1 MRPKQFLP
9 LLNGDPLYRLT
20 YDRAA
25 LLVGPQRILVV
36 TTAPMLRHVRRLTP
50 ELPPG
55 QIIVEGEGRNTA
67 PSAGLAAE
75 WIRRRHGD
83 GYMVIL
89 PSDHQIS
96 TAKTF
101 RADVTRACRAAQ
113 RAGRPVLVG
122 VLARSAESG
131 LGYVRRGAAAGLPGV
146 HRVRSFIEKPKAAQ
160 AKRMLRSQQHLW
172 NTGITVWRATDLL
185 GELRRRRPRLAARI
199 ARTPAAVAERP
210 WRLPA
215 ATMRHFTNVSVDHAL
230 MVGNRRLLMIEGRF
244 RWSDLGNWEALTTP
258 SGRLSRG
265 RRGAGALITLDAP
278 GCRAWNDRGV
288 TVMIGVKDVIAA
300 RCGDV
305 MLICD
310 RRMVQRVGEL
320 PRRLTG
326 AMKRYR

>member
-1 MRPKQFLP
+1 MRSKQFLP
-9 LLNGDPLYRLT
+9 LLNGDTLYRLT

-101 RADVTRACRAAQ
+101 RADVSRACRAAQ

-122 VLARSAESG
+122 TLTVE
-131 LGYVRRGAAAGLPGV
+131 
-146 HRVRSFIEKPKAAQ
+146 Q
-160 AKRMLRSQQHLW
+160 SQ
-172 NTGITVWRATDLL
+172 
-185 GELRRRRPRLAARI
+185 E
-199 ARTPAAVAERP
+199 
-210 WRLPA
+210 
-215 ATMRHFTNVSVDHAL
+215 VS
-230 MVGNRRLLMIEGRF
+230 RLL
-244 RWSDLGNWEALTTP
+244 
-258 SGRLSRG
+258 
-265 RRGAGALITLDAP
+265 AGH
-278 GCRAWNDRGV
+278 GV
-288 TVMIGVKDVIAA
+288 TVPDAHSFLPI
-300 RCGDV
+300 RS
-305 MLICD
+305 
-310 RRMVQRVGEL
+310 GEL
-320 PRRLTG
+320 YRRALAAGHRNIKVMNLMALGPYEEPQGTY
-326 AMKRYR
+326 APSVMF